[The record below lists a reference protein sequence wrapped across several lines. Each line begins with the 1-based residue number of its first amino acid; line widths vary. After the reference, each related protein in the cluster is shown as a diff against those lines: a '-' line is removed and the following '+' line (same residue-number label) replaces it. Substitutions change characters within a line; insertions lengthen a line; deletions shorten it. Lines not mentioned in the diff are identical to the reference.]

1 MKMSKLCTIAGALA
15 ALALASPDVLAQSN
29 PRLAEAQKA
38 YAAVDYE
45 TTRAQAKAALEQG
58 GNDHAATGELY
69 LLWATAAAALD
80 QADEARVAFSYAL
93 AVSPELKLERSL
105 SPKIRAPYL
114 EARGNATGADGKP
127 PLALEL
133 QRRNQELEL
142 SLRDRLSVAASIE
155 LSTRSDDTQSFVR
168 RRFDAASTRRL
179 PLPSGAELQY
189 FMRVLDRHANVLLEV
204 GTADEPRR
212 VPLRA
217 SAKVATTPEPARRAS
232 PMPYYITAGG
242 LAALGLA
249 AGGVATA
256 MYLRREDAARDWNG
270 PDCEQPGA
278 TRQEQCGA
286 VDDRRRS
293 SEHLAIGF
301 AAGGGALLV
310 GSLVSLLLAPSSRSR
325 SKVAFEAAPH
335 SVMLRL
341 GARL

>member
-1 MKMSKLCTIAGALA
+1 MKLSQISATFAALA
-15 ALALASPDVLAQSN
+15 AISVTPLAHAQAN
-29 PRLAEAQKA
+29 PHLAEAQKA

-45 TTRAQAKAALEQG
+45 TTRSQAKAALEQG
-58 GNDHAATGELY
+58 GNDRAATAELY

-93 AVSPELKLERSL
+93 AANPELKLERSL
-105 SPKIRAPYL
+105 SPKVRAPYL
-114 EARGNATGADGKP
+114 EARGNASSADGKP
-127 PLALEL
+127 PLALDL
-133 QRRNQELEL
+133 LRHKQELEL
-142 SLRDRLSVAASIE
+142 TLRDRLSVAASIE
-155 LSTRSDDTQSFVR
+155 LSTRSDDTQTFAR
-168 RRFDAASTRRL
+168 RRFDAATTRRL
-179 PLPSGAELQY
+179 PLPGGAELQY
-189 FMRVLDRHANVLLEV
+189 FVRVLDRRSNVLLEV

-212 VPLRA
+212 LTLSA
-217 SAKVATTPEPARRAS
+217 SPPMASPPQAARGPS

-256 MYLRREDAARDWNG
+256 MYLRREDAARAWNG

-278 TRQEQCGA
+278 TRQEQCGG

-310 GSLVSLLLAPSSRSR
+310 GSLVSLLLAPSSPSR
-325 SKVAFEAAPH
+325 TNLALDAGPG
-335 SVMLRL
+335 SVTLRL
-341 GARL
+341 GTDL